1 MPNLLHFNLTCFYY
15 DEPRYINELFF
26 TPDSKGTGAGMII
39 SRTPYRV
46 SFFGGG
52 TDYPAWYRE
61 HGGAVL
67 SAAIARYCY
76 ITCRWLPPF
85 FTHKSRIVY
94 SIIEDV
100 IRAEDIQH
108 PAVRESLLHLGIRD
122 GIEIHHDGDLPKMTG
137 LGTSSSF
144 TVGLLH
150 ALHALREET
159 PTRMQLATEAI
170 HVERDRCGDRVG
182 SQDQICAA
190 YGGLNHIR
198 FSSDDSIAVEPV
210 SLPADRMTEF
220 QDSLLLFF
228 TGFSRYSSEV
238 VAEQLQNIT
247 KKEKELSEMAG
258 MVDQGLGILTNGRDL
273 ADFGRLL
280 HESWMLK
287 RSLSTRVS
295 TPEIDAMYE
304 TARKAGALGGKITG
318 AGGGGFLLLFV
329 EPDRRESVRQA
340 LSSLLHVPFNL
351 DHAGS
356 QIIFS
361 NPTPLESTL

>member
-1 MPNLLHFNLTCFYY
+1 
-15 DEPRYINELFF
+15 
-26 TPDSKGTGAGMII
+26 MII

-61 HGGAVL
+61 HGGAVF

-85 FTHKSRIVY
+85 FAHKSRIVY
-94 SIIEDV
+94 SVIEDV
-100 IRAEDIQH
+100 MRAEEIQH
-108 PAVRESLLHLGIRD
+108 PAVRECLLHLGITD

-150 ALHALREET
+150 ALHALRGEFR
-159 PTRMQLATEAI
+159 PRMQLAEEAI
-170 HVERDRCGDRVG
+170 HIERDRCGDRVG
-182 SQDQICAA
+182 SQDQVCAA
-190 YGGLNHIR
+190 FGGLNHIR
-198 FSSDDSIAVEPV
+198 FAPDDSIAVNPV
-210 SLPADRMTEF
+210 PLPAARMQAF

-238 VAEQLQNIT
+238 VAEQLQNIPR
-247 KKEKELSEMAG
+247 KQKELSDMAA
-258 MVDQGLGILTNGRDL
+258 MVDEGLGLLAGNGDL

-280 HESWMLK
+280 HEGWMLK
-287 RSLSTRVS
+287 RSLSSNVS
-295 TPEIDAMYE
+295 TPEIDAMYDL
-304 TARKAGALGGKITG
+304 ARQAGALGGKITG

-329 EPDRRESVRQA
+329 DPDRREAVRQA
-340 LSSLLHVPFNL
+340 LAHLLHVPFDL

-361 NPTPLESTL
+361 NPTPLETP

>member
-1 MPNLLHFNLTCFYY
+1 LLHFHLATAYY
-15 DEPRYINELFF
+15 AQLQLINEPFF
-26 TPDSKGTGAGMII
+26 APTTIHPDAGMII

-52 TDYPAWYRE
+52 TDYPAWYRR

-76 ITCRWLPPF
+76 LTCRWLPPF
-85 FTHKSRIVY
+85 FEHKSRIVY

-100 IRAEDIQH
+100 QRIEDIRH
-108 PAVRESLLHLGIRD
+108 PAVRECLRELGIRD

-150 ALHALREET
+150 ALHALRGEC
-159 PTRMQLATEAI
+159 RSKMQLAEEAI
-170 HVERDRCGDRVG
+170 HIERERCGDRVG
-182 SQDQICAA
+182 SQDQVAA
-190 YGGLNHIR
+190 AFGGLNCIR
-198 FSSDDSIAVEPV
+198 FAPDDTIVVQPV
-210 SLPADRMTEF
+210 SLAADRLAEF

-228 TGFSRYSSEV
+228 TGFSRIASDI
-238 VAEQLQNIT
+238 VAEQLQNIPR
-247 KKEKELSEMAG
+247 KEAELTEMAR
-258 MVDQGLGILTNGRDL
+258 MVEEGLGILTAGRDL

-280 HESWMLK
+280 HESWRIK

-304 TARKAGALGGKITG
+304 TARRAGALGGKLTG
-318 AGGGGFLLLFV
+318 AGGGGFLLLYV
-329 EPDRRESVRQA
+329 ERDRQAAVRQA
-340 LSSLLHVPFNL
+340 LARLLHVPFDL
-351 DHAGS
+351 DHTGS

-361 NPTPLESTL
+361 NPVPLESTP

>member
-1 MPNLLHFNLTCFYY
+1 
-15 DEPRYINELFF
+15 
-26 TPDSKGTGAGMII
+26 MII

-61 HGGAVL
+61 NGGAVL
-67 SAAIARYCY
+67 AAAIARYCY

-85 FTHKSRIVY
+85 FAHKSRIVY

-100 IRAEDIQH
+100 MRVEDIQH
-108 PAVRESLLHLGIRD
+108 PAVRECLLELGIRD

-144 TVGLLH
+144 TVGLLN
-150 ALHALREET
+150 ALHALRGEFRPKLT
-159 PTRMQLATEAI
+159 LAAEAI

-182 SQDQICAA
+182 SQDQVSAA
-190 YGGLNHIR
+190 FGGLNHIR
-198 FSSDDSIAVEPV
+198 FAPDDSIAVEPV
-210 SLPADRMTEF
+210 PLTAERMTAF

-238 VAEQLQNIT
+238 VAEQLQNVP
-247 KKEKELSEMAG
+247 KKSKELSEMAA
-258 MVDQGLGILTNGRDL
+258 MVDEGLRLLTDGNDL

-280 HESWMLK
+280 HEGWMLK
-287 RSLSTRVS
+287 RSLSSRVS

-304 TARKAGALGGKITG
+304 AARKAGAIGGKITG
-318 AGGGGFLLLFV
+318 AGGGGFLLLYV
-329 EPDRRESVRQA
+329 EPGRQPAVRQA
-340 LSSLLHVPFNL
+340 LSHLLHVPFDL
-351 DHAGS
+351 DHSGS

-361 NPTPLESTL
+361 NPTPLETIP

>member
-1 MPNLLHFNLTCFYY
+1 
-15 DEPRYINELFF
+15 
-26 TPDSKGTGAGMII
+26 MII

-52 TDYPAWYRE
+52 TDYPAWYRAN
-61 HGGAVL
+61 GGAVL

-85 FTHKSRIVY
+85 FAHKSRIVY

-100 IRAEDIQH
+100 TRVEDIQH
-108 PAVRESLLHLGIRD
+108 PAVREALLHLGIRE

-150 ALHALREET
+150 ALHALRGEF
-159 PTRMQLATEAI
+159 RSKMQLAEEAI

-182 SQDQICAA
+182 SQDQVCAA
-190 YGGLNHIR
+190 FGGLNHIR
-198 FSSDDSIAVEPV
+198 FAPDDAISVDPIP
-210 SLPADRMTEF
+210 LPAERMTAF

-238 VAEQLQNIT
+238 VAEQLQNVPR
-247 KKEKELSEMAG
+247 KQKELAEMAA
-258 MVDQGLGILTNGRDL
+258 MVGQGIRFLTEGRDL

-280 HESWMLK
+280 HESWLLK
-287 RSLSTRVS
+287 RSLSSRVS
-295 TPEIDAMYE
+295 TPEIDSMYAA
-304 TARKAGALGGKITG
+304 ARQAGATGGKITG
-318 AGGGGFLLLFV
+318 AGGGGFLLLYV
-329 EPDRRESVRQA
+329 EPDRQPAVRQA
-340 LSSLLHVPFNL
+340 LAHLLHVPFDL
-351 DHAGS
+351 DHSGS

-361 NPTPLESTL
+361 NPIALETIP

>member
-1 MPNLLHFNLTCFYY
+1 
-15 DEPRYINELFF
+15 
-26 TPDSKGTGAGMII
+26 MII

-67 SAAIARYCY
+67 AAGIARYCY
-76 ITCRWLPPF
+76 LTCRWLPPF
-85 FTHKSRIVY
+85 FEHKSRVVY

-100 IRAEDIQH
+100 HRVEEIRH
-108 PAVRESLLHLGIRD
+108 PAVRECLLDLDIRD

-150 ALHALREET
+150 ALHALRNET
-159 PTRMQLATEAI
+159 RTPLQLATEAI

-182 SQDQICAA
+182 SQDQVSAA
-190 YGGLNHIR
+190 FGGLNHIR
-198 FSSDDSIAVEPV
+198 FAPDDSIAVTPV
-210 SLPADRMTEF
+210 ALPAERMAEF

-238 VAEQLQNIT
+238 VAEQLQNIPQ
-247 KKEKELSEMAG
+247 KGAELAEMAA
-258 MVDQGLGILTNGRDL
+258 MVDQGLDILTKGSDL
-273 ADFGRLL
+273 SDFGRLL

-287 RSLSTRVS
+287 RSLSGRVS
-295 TPEIDAMYE
+295 TPEIDAMYAA
-304 TARKAGALGGKITG
+304 ARQAGAVGGKITG
-318 AGGGGFLLLFV
+318 AGGGGFLLLYV
-329 EPDRRESVRQA
+329 EPDRREAVRQA
-340 LSSLLHVPFNL
+340 LASLLHVPFDL

-361 NPTPLESTL
+361 NPTPVESAP

>member
-1 MPNLLHFNLTCFYY
+1 
-15 DEPRYINELFF
+15 
-26 TPDSKGTGAGMII
+26 MII

-67 SAAIARYCY
+67 AAGIARYCY

-85 FTHKSRIVY
+85 FAHKSRIVY
-94 SIIEDV
+94 SVIEDV
-100 IRAEDIQH
+100 MRMEDIQH
-108 PAVRESLLHLGIRD
+108 PAVRECLLSLDIHD

-150 ALHALREET
+150 ALHALRGEYRS
-159 PTRMQLATEAI
+159 RMQLATEAI

-182 SQDQICAA
+182 SQDQVSAA

-198 FSSDDSIAVEPV
+198 FSPDDAIAVEPI
-210 SLPADRMTEF
+210 SMSAERLGDF
-220 QDSLLLFF
+220 QNSLLLFF
-228 TGFSRYSSEV
+228 TGFSRHSSEV
-238 VAEQLQNIT
+238 VAEQLSNIPQKT
-247 KKEKELSEMAG
+247 KELTQMSA
-258 MVDQGLGILTNGRDL
+258 MVDDGLRILSEGRDL
-273 ADFGRLL
+273 SDFGRLL
-280 HESWMLK
+280 HESWMIK
-287 RSLSTRVS
+287 RTLSTRVS
-295 TPEIDAMYE
+295 TPEIDSMYE
-304 TARKAGALGGKITG
+304 TARKAGAIGGKITG
-318 AGGGGFLLLFV
+318 AGGGGFLLLYV
-329 EPDRRESVRQA
+329 EPDHHISVCKA
-340 LSSLLHVPFNL
+340 LSSLLHVPFDL

-361 NPTPLESTL
+361 HPTPLESPA

>member
-1 MPNLLHFNLTCFYY
+1 
-15 DEPRYINELFF
+15 
-26 TPDSKGTGAGMII
+26 MII
-39 SRTPYRV
+39 TRTPYRI

-52 TDYPAWYRE
+52 TDYPAWYRD

-76 ITCRWLPPF
+76 LTCRWLPPF
-85 FTHKSRIVY
+85 FEHKSRIVY

-100 IRAEDIQH
+100 THAGDIKH
-108 PAVRESLLHLGIRD
+108 PAVRECLLHLDIRD

-150 ALHALREET
+150 ALHALRGES
-159 PTRMQLATEAI
+159 RSKMQLATEAI
-170 HVERDRCGDRVG
+170 YIERDRCKDRVG
-182 SQDQICAA
+182 SQDQVCAA
-190 YGGLNHIR
+190 FGGLNHIR
-198 FSSDDSIAVEPV
+198 FASDDSISVNPV
-210 SLPADRMTEF
+210 SLPSGRMTEF

-228 TGFSRYSSEV
+228 TGFSRYASEV
-238 VAEQLQNIT
+238 VAEQLLNIP
-247 KKEKELSEMAG
+247 KKEKELSEMAA
-258 MVDQGLGILTNGRDL
+258 MVDQGMGILTGRGDL

-287 RSLSTRVS
+287 RSLSACVS
-295 TPEIDAMYE
+295 TPLIDTMYE
-304 TARKAGALGGKITG
+304 TARKAGACGGKIAG

-329 EPDRRESVRQA
+329 EPDRREAVRSA
-340 LSSLLHVPFNL
+340 LSKFLHVPFNL

-361 NPTPLESTL
+361 NPTDPEPAP

>member
-1 MPNLLHFNLTCFYY
+1 
-15 DEPRYINELFF
+15 
-26 TPDSKGTGAGMII
+26 MII

-85 FTHKSRIVY
+85 FEHKTRVVY
-94 SIIEDV
+94 SLIEDV
-100 IRAEDIQH
+100 VRNEDIQH
-108 PAVRESLLHLGIRD
+108 PAVREALLALGIHD

-150 ALHALREET
+150 ALHALLGEFRSK
-159 PTRMQLATEAI
+159 MQLATEAI

-182 SQDQICAA
+182 SQDQVCAA
-190 YGGLNHIR
+190 FGGLNHIR
-198 FSSDDSIAVEPV
+198 FAPDDEIVV
-210 SLPADRMTEF
+210 SPIPLPAPRLRDF
-220 QDSLLLFF
+220 QDCLMLFF
-228 TGFSRYSSEV
+228 TGFSRYSSDV
-238 VAEQLQNIT
+238 VAEQLQNLPRKT
-247 KKEKELSEMAG
+247 RELDEMAA
-258 MVDQGLGILTNGRDL
+258 MVHQGLALLTGNGDL

-280 HESWMLK
+280 HEGWRLK
-287 RSLSTRVS
+287 RSLSSRVS
-295 TPEIDAMYE
+295 TPDIDAMYSR
-304 TARKAGALGGKITG
+304 ARQAGALGGKIAG
-318 AGGGGFLLLFV
+318 AGGGGFLLLFA
-329 EPDRRESVRQA
+329 EPDRREPVRRA
-340 LSSLLHVPFNL
+340 LSDLLHVPF
-351 DHAGS
+351 DAGS

-361 NPTPLESTL
+361 NPAPLENAP

>member
-1 MPNLLHFNLTCFYY
+1 
-15 DEPRYINELFF
+15 
-26 TPDSKGTGAGMII
+26 MII

-61 HGGAVL
+61 NGGEVL

-85 FTHKSRIVY
+85 FAHKSRIVY
-94 SIIEDV
+94 SIIEDITRV
-100 IRAEDIQH
+100 EDIQH
-108 PAVRESLLHLGIRD
+108 PAVREALLHLGIRE

-150 ALHALREET
+150 ALHALRGEF
-159 PTRMQLATEAI
+159 RSKIQLAEEAI

-182 SQDQICAA
+182 SQDQVCAA
-190 YGGLNHIR
+190 FGGLNHIR
-198 FSSDDSIAVEPV
+198 FAPDDSISVDPIP
-210 SLPADRMTEF
+210 LPAERMAKF

-238 VAEQLQNIT
+238 VAEQLQNVPR
-247 KKEKELSEMAG
+247 KQKELAEMAA
-258 MVDQGLGILTNGRDL
+258 MVGQGLRILTEGRDL
-273 ADFGRLL
+273 GDFGRLL
-280 HESWMLK
+280 HESWLIK
-287 RSLSTRVS
+287 RSLSSRVS

-304 TARKAGALGGKITG
+304 TARKAGATGGKITG

-329 EPDRRESVRQA
+329 EPDRQAAVRRA
-340 LSSLLHVPFNL
+340 LAHLLHVPFDL
-351 DHAGS
+351 DHSGS

-361 NPTPLESTL
+361 NPIPLETIP

>member
-1 MPNLLHFNLTCFYY
+1 
-15 DEPRYINELFF
+15 
-26 TPDSKGTGAGMII
+26 MII

-85 FTHKSRIVY
+85 FSHKSRIVY

-100 IRAEDIQH
+100 MRAEDIQH
-108 PAVRESLLHLGIRD
+108 PAVREALLYLGIRD

-150 ALHALREET
+150 ALHALRGEFRS
-159 PTRMQLATEAI
+159 RMQLAEEAI
-170 HVERDRCGDRVG
+170 LVERDRCGDRVG
-182 SQDQICAA
+182 SQDQVSAA
-190 YGGLNHIR
+190 FGGLNHLR
-198 FSSDDSIAVEPV
+198 FAPDDTISVEPV
-210 SLPADRMTEF
+210 ALPAERMKAF

-238 VAEQLQNIT
+238 VAEQLQNVPRKT
-247 KKEKELSEMAG
+247 RELSDMAA
-258 MVDQGLGILTNGRDL
+258 MVDQGLRILTGGGDL

-280 HESWMLK
+280 HEGWLLK
-287 RSLSTRVS
+287 RSLSSRVT
-295 TPEIDAMYE
+295 TPEIDAMYDA
-304 TARKAGALGGKITG
+304 ARRAGAVGGKITG
-318 AGGGGFLLLFV
+318 AGGGGFLLLFA
-329 EPDRRESVRQA
+329 EPDRQPAVRQA
-340 LSSLLHVPFNL
+340 LSHLLHVPFDL
-351 DHAGS
+351 DHSGS

-361 NPTPLESTL
+361 NPIPLETVP

>member
-1 MPNLLHFNLTCFYY
+1 MPAV
-15 DEPRYINELFF
+15 INEPFS
-26 TPDSKGTGAGMII
+26 TQDSESPGVDMII

-76 ITCRWLPPF
+76 LTCRWLPPF
-85 FTHKSRIVY
+85 FEHKSRVVY

-100 IRAEDIQH
+100 MRNKDIKH

-150 ALHALREET
+150 ALYALRGEFRS
-159 PTRMQLATEAI
+159 RMQLATEAI
-170 HVERDRCGDRVG
+170 LIERDRCGDRVG
-182 SQDQICAA
+182 SQDQISAA
-190 YGGLNHIR
+190 FGGLNHIR
-198 FSSDDSIAVEPV
+198 FSQDDSISVESVPL
-210 SLPADRMTEF
+210 SAARMSEF

-238 VAEQLQNIT
+238 VTEQLQNIS
-247 KKEKELSEMAG
+247 KKEKELSCMAT
-258 MVDQGLGILTNGRDL
+258 MVDEGLRILTEGRDM

-287 RSLSTRVS
+287 RSLSSRVS
-295 TPEIDAMYE
+295 TPAIDAMYE
-304 TARKAGALGGKITG
+304 TARKAGATGGKITG

-329 EPDRRESVRQA
+329 EADRRDSVRQA

-351 DHAGS
+351 DHDGS

-361 NPTPLESTL
+361 NPIPLETAQ

>member
-1 MPNLLHFNLTCFYY
+1 
-15 DEPRYINELFF
+15 
-26 TPDSKGTGAGMII
+26 MII

-52 TDYPAWYRE
+52 TDYPGWYRE

-67 SAAIARYCY
+67 AAGIARYCY

-85 FTHKSRIVY
+85 FAHKSRIVY

-100 IRAEDIQH
+100 MRAEEIQH
-108 PAVRESLLHLGIRD
+108 PAVREALRYLDIRD

-144 TVGLLH
+144 AVGLLH
-150 ALHALREET
+150 ALHALRGEY
-159 PTRMQLATEAI
+159 RSRLQLAEEAI
-170 HVERDRCGDRVG
+170 HVERDRCGDNVG
-182 SQDQICAA
+182 SQDQVTAA
-190 YGGLNHIR
+190 FGGLNHIR
-198 FSSDDSIAVEPV
+198 FAPDDSIAVEPV
-210 SLPADRMTEF
+210 PLPAERMKEF

-228 TGFSRYSSEV
+228 TGFSRISSEV
-238 VAEQLQNIT
+238 VAEQLGNIPR
-247 KKEKELSEMAG
+247 KQKELAEMAA
-258 MVDQGLGILTNGRDL
+258 MVDQGLRILTGGRDL

-280 HESWMLK
+280 HESWLLK
-287 RSLSTRVS
+287 RSLSARVS
-295 TPEIDAMYE
+295 SPAIDAMYA
-304 TARKAGALGGKITG
+304 TALKAGATGGKIAG

-329 EPDRRESVRQA
+329 EEDRREAVKQA
-340 LSSLLHVPFNL
+340 LGNLLHVPFDL

-361 NPTPLESTL
+361 NPIPVEPAP

>member
-1 MPNLLHFNLTCFYY
+1 
-15 DEPRYINELFF
+15 
-26 TPDSKGTGAGMII
+26 MII

-67 SAAIARYCY
+67 AAGIARYCY

-85 FTHKSRIVY
+85 FEHKSRIVY
-94 SIIEDV
+94 SIIESV
-100 IRAEDIQH
+100 RRIEEIQH
-108 PAVRESLLHLGIRD
+108 PAVRETLRYLNVRD

-150 ALHALREET
+150 AMHALRGEYRS
-159 PTRMQLATEAI
+159 RMQLATEAI
-170 HVERDRCGDRVG
+170 HVERDLCGDRVG
-182 SQDQICAA
+182 SQDQVSAA
-190 YGGLNHIR
+190 FGGLNHVR
-198 FSSDDSIAVEPV
+198 FAPDDAISVNPV
-210 SLPADRMTEF
+210 PLSADRMAEF

-238 VAEQLQNIT
+238 VAEQLHNIPQKT
-247 KKEKELSEMAG
+247 RELSEMAA
-258 MVDQGLGILTNGRDL
+258 MVDQGLSILAEGRDL
-273 ADFGRLL
+273 SDFGRLL

-295 TPEIDAMYE
+295 SPEIDDMYAL
-304 TARKAGALGGKITG
+304 ARQSGAIGGKITG
-318 AGGGGFLLLFV
+318 AGGGGFLMLYV
-329 EPDRRESVRQA
+329 EPDRREAVKKA
-340 LSSLLHVPFNL
+340 LSHLLHVPFDL

-361 NPTPLESTL
+361 NPIPLESAP

>member
-1 MPNLLHFNLTCFYY
+1 
-15 DEPRYINELFF
+15 
-26 TPDSKGTGAGMII
+26 MII

-61 HGGAVL
+61 NGGAVL
-67 SAAIARYCY
+67 AAAIARYCY
-76 ITCRWLPPF
+76 LPCRWLPPF
-85 FTHKSRIVY
+85 FEHKSRIVY

-100 IRAEDIQH
+100 QRVEEIRH
-108 PAVRESLLHLGIRD
+108 PAVRECLLHLGIRD

-150 ALHALREET
+150 SLHALRGEF
-159 PTRMQLATEAI
+159 RSKMQLAEEAI

-182 SQDQICAA
+182 SQDQVSAA
-190 YGGLNHIR
+190 FGGLNHIQ
-198 FSSDDSIAVEPV
+198 FAPDDSISVEPV
-210 SLPADRMTEF
+210 PLTSERMTEF

-238 VAEQLQNIT
+238 VAEQLQNVP
-247 KKEKELSEMAG
+247 KKGKELSEMAA
-258 MVDQGLGILTNGRDL
+258 MVDEGLRILTGGRDL

-280 HESWMLK
+280 HDGWMLK
-287 RSLSTRVS
+287 RSLSSRVS

-304 TARKAGALGGKITG
+304 TARKAGALGGKLAG
-318 AGGGGFLLLFV
+318 AGGGGFLLLYV
-329 EPDRRESVRQA
+329 EPERQPAVRKA
-340 LSSLLHVPFNL
+340 LSHLLHVPFDL
-351 DHAGS
+351 DHSGS

-361 NPTPLESTL
+361 NPTSPEPAP

>member
-1 MPNLLHFNLTCFYY
+1 
-15 DEPRYINELFF
+15 
-26 TPDSKGTGAGMII
+26 MII

-67 SAAIARYCY
+67 AAAIARYCY
-76 ITCRWLPPF
+76 LTCRWLPPF
-85 FTHKSRIVY
+85 FEHKSRVVY
-94 SIIEDV
+94 SIIESV
-100 IRAEDIQH
+100 QRVEDIQH
-108 PAVRESLLHLGIRD
+108 PAVRECLQLLGIRD

-150 ALHALREET
+150 ALHALRGEF
-159 PTRMQLATEAI
+159 RSKMQLATEAI
-170 HVERDRCGDRVG
+170 HVERDLCGDRVG
-182 SQDQICAA
+182 SQDQVSAA
-190 YGGLNHIR
+190 FGGLNHVR
-198 FSSDDSIAVEPV
+198 FAPDDSIAVEPV
-210 SLPADRMTEF
+210 PLSAERLQEF

-228 TGFSRYSSEV
+228 TGFSRHSSEV
-238 VAEQLQNIT
+238 VAEQLENVPR
-247 KKEKELSEMAG
+247 KNKELAEMAA
-258 MVDQGLGILTNGRDL
+258 MVDAGLRLLTDHGDL

-280 HESWMLK
+280 HESWLLK
-287 RSLSTRVS
+287 RSLSSRVS
-295 TPEIDAMYE
+295 SPEIDAMYE

-329 EPDRRESVRQA
+329 ERDRQPAVRQA
-340 LSSLLHVPFNL
+340 LAHLLHVPFDL
-351 DHAGS
+351 DHSGS

-361 NPTPLESTL
+361 NPMPLETAP

>member
-1 MPNLLHFNLTCFYY
+1 
-15 DEPRYINELFF
+15 
-26 TPDSKGTGAGMII
+26 MII

-76 ITCRWLPPF
+76 LTCRWLPPF
-85 FTHKSRIVY
+85 FAHKSRVVY

-100 IRAEDIQH
+100 QRVEDIQH
-108 PAVRESLLHLGIRD
+108 PAVRECLLELGIRD

-150 ALHALREET
+150 ALHALRGEFLS
-159 PTRMQLATEAI
+159 RMQLANEAI

-182 SQDQICAA
+182 SQDQVCAA
-190 YGGLNHIR
+190 FGGLNRIR
-198 FSSDDSIAVEPV
+198 FAPDDDVVVEPV
-210 SLPADRMTEF
+210 PLPAERMKEF

-238 VAEQLQNIT
+238 VAEQLQNVPQ
-247 KKEKELSEMAG
+247 KGKELSAMAA
-258 MVDQGLGILTNGRDL
+258 MVDEGHRILTADRDL
-273 ADFGRLL
+273 GDFGRLL
-280 HESWMLK
+280 HESWLLK
-287 RSLSTRVS
+287 RSLSSRVS
-295 TPEIDAMYE
+295 TPEIDAMYA

-318 AGGGGFLLLFV
+318 AGGGGFLLLYV
-329 EPDRRESVRQA
+329 EPDRQAAVRKA
-340 LSSLLHVPFNL
+340 LANLLHVPFDL
-351 DHAGS
+351 DHAGT

-361 NPTPLESTL
+361 NPIPLESAP

>member
-1 MPNLLHFNLTCFYY
+1 
-15 DEPRYINELFF
+15 
-26 TPDSKGTGAGMII
+26 MII

-61 HGGAVL
+61 HGGVVL
-67 SAAIARYCY
+67 AASIARYCY
-76 ITCRWLPPF
+76 LTCRWLPPF
-85 FTHKSRIVY
+85 FAHKSRVVY

-100 IRAEDIQH
+100 KTIEEIQH
-108 PAVRESLLHLGIRD
+108 PAVRESLRYLGIRD

-150 ALHALREET
+150 ALHALRGEF
-159 PTRMQLATEAI
+159 RSKMQLAEEAI
-170 HVERDRCGDRVG
+170 HVERDLCGDRVG
-182 SQDQICAA
+182 SQDQVTAA
-190 YGGLNHIR
+190 FGGLNHIR
-198 FSSDDSIAVEPV
+198 FAPDDSISVEPV
-210 SLPADRMTEF
+210 SLPAERRQEF

-228 TGFSRYSSEV
+228 TGFSRVSSEI
-238 VAEQLQNIT
+238 VAEQLQNIPR
-247 KKEKELSEMAG
+247 KGKELNEMAA
-258 MVDQGLGILTNGRDL
+258 MVDEGLRILTSGRDL

-280 HESWMLK
+280 HESWRLK
-287 RSLSTRVS
+287 RSLSSRVS
-295 TPEIDAMYE
+295 TPAIDAMYDA
-304 TARKAGALGGKITG
+304 ARRAGAVGGKISG

-329 EPDRRESVRQA
+329 EADRREAVRQA
-340 LSSLLHVPFNL
+340 LAHILHVPFDL

-361 NPTPLESTL
+361 NPLPLETAP